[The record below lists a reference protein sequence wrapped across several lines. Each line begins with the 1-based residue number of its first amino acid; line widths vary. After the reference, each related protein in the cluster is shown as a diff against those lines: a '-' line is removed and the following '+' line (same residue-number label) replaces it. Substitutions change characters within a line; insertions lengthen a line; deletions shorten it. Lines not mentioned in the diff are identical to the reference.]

1 MPAAINT
8 ARTTE
13 RLNFL
18 TAKILSKEPM
28 DAYFEKYPVLDY
40 FWDNKE
46 TDVYGNQ
53 IEQKL
58 DTGNSPNFRWFE
70 GVGTTFTTTIKNTVR
85 NSVYDMKDCGIT
97 LVIDH
102 KEIMEASSSD
112 EKAYSI
118 AKNRKDNAQNTIRE
132 ALNTAL
138 VATGNATDRIIGIPN
153 LVDATSTAIGN
164 FNRTT
169 DTFFQAQVT
178 SSIGAFATNGLTN
191 MRTGRNL
198 VKQEKGNTPDFGI
211 TTRTIHESF
220 EAQLDP
226 DVRYSQSKKLER
238 GAMDL
243 IWSGFPVEFSQ
254 HLTSGEMYFLTKE
267 AIKMYVDSR
276 ANMAFEPYLKGQ
288 DNISIVAKILLR
300 LCVATFSPRE
310 LWKGTG
316 IT

>member
-18 TAKILSKEPM
+18 TSKLLGKEPM
-28 DAYFEKYPVLDY
+28 DAYFSQYPILDY
-40 FWDNKE
+40 FWENKE

-53 IEQKL
+53 VEKML
-58 DTGNSPNFRWFE
+58 DTSNSPNFRWFG
-70 GVGTTFTTTIKNTVR
+70 GVGTTFTTTIKDTVR
-85 NSVYDMKDCGIT
+85 RSVWDMKDCGIT
-97 LVIDH
+97 IPIDH
-102 KEIMEASSSD
+102 KEQMEASSSD
-112 EKAYSI
+112 DKAYSV
-118 AKNRKDNAQNTIRE
+118 AKNRKDNAQSTIRE
-132 ALNTAL
+132 NLNSAI
-138 VATGNATDRIIGIPN
+138 VATGNPSDQIVGLPQQ
-153 LVDATSTAIGN
+153 VDATSNVGN
-164 FNRTT
+164 FDRTT
-169 DTFFQAQVT
+169 ATFFQAQVT

-198 VKQEKGNTPDFGI
+198 VKIERGNYPDFGV
-211 TTRTIHESF
+211 TTRSIHESF

-226 DVRYSQSKKLER
+226 DVRYAQSKKLER
-238 GAMDL
+238 GAMEL
-243 IWSGFPVEFSQ
+243 IWSGFPVEFSAEV
-254 HLTSGEMYFLTKE
+254 TSGEMYFLNKS

-276 ANMAFEPYLKGQ
+276 ANMAFDPYLKAQ
-288 DNISIVAKILLR
+288 DNIMIVAKILLR